1 MDRPNKFELSPQTGF
16 LCDPAG
22 QELFELLESSGH
34 QIFFVGGCV
43 RNAVMGLGQSDI
55 DVSTS
60 AEPQEV
66 IKLAKLK
73 GMRVIPTGI
82 DYGTVTLIV
91 QGKSFEITTFRK
103 DVSTDGRRAVVEF
116 SADIAEDAA
125 RRDFTMNALYV
136 DRHGVLHDP
145 LGGLSD
151 ALERRVRFIQDPD
164 QRIREDYLRILRFF
178 RFSAYYADDIDCN
191 GRDLESL
198 TAIASNL
205 DGLEKL
211 SMERVGAETLNLLS
225 APDPVQSLTVMETV
239 GVLQRILPGAKADFL
254 GPFVHLETM
263 MGAQPDPIARLAV
276 LGGFELDKHLRL
288 SRSQNKKLKE
298 ISEYSAS
305 TLGPKAIGYLCG
317 PEKGLSTLIL
327 RAVMSDQSLSID
339 ANYLIEEGSHATF
352 PILASDLPSLSG
364 PSLGQRL
371 KLLKSTWLA
380 TELKKSKEELLKQ

>member
-1 MDRPNKFELSPQTGF
+1 
-16 LCDPAG
+16 
-22 QELFELLESSGH
+22 
-34 QIFFVGGCV
+34 
-43 RNAVMGLGQSDI
+43 
-55 DVSTS
+55 
-60 AEPQEV
+60 
-66 IKLAKLK
+66 
-73 GMRVIPTGI
+73 
-82 DYGTVTLIV
+82 
-91 QGKSFEITTFRK
+91 
-103 DVSTDGRRAVVEF
+103 
-116 SADIAEDAA
+116 
-125 RRDFTMNALYV
+125 
-136 DRHGVLHDP
+136 
-145 LGGLSD
+145 
-151 ALERRVRFIQDPD
+151 
-164 QRIREDYLRILRFF
+164 
-178 RFSAYYADDIDCN
+178 
-191 GRDLESL
+191 
-198 TAIASNL
+198 
-205 DGLEKL
+205 
-211 SMERVGAETLNLLS
+211 
-225 APDPVQSLTVMETV
+225 
-239 GVLQRILPGAKADFL
+239 
-254 GPFVHLETM
+254 LETM